1 MPIIRSLQ
9 QLTLAYVTRVRVQD
23 SGPEKA
29 CEIRY
34 RKWDGTCVVRVFC
47 VWSLVCFRLIFL
59 ASSQIFHV
67 FSNCSELIFYRFI
80 PKTTDFPRVSL
91 SHPHKTDVIKQ
102 VITTY
107 ATLGSDFSKATQA
120 TRHGSGFAEQ
130 FCPLLTVNWWR
141 VVLDESHTVWFPFAF
156 LLAIIFSTQ

>member
-1 MPIIRSLQ
+1 MPIIRGLQ
-9 QLTLAYVTRVRVQD
+9 QLTLAYVTRVCVQD

-29 CEIRY
+29 CEIWY
-34 RKWDGTCVVRVFC
+34 RKWEGTCIVRVFC
-47 VWSLVCFRLIFL
+47 VWSSVCSRLIFL
-59 ASSQIFHV
+59 AASQIFHV
-67 FSNCSELIFYRFI
+67 FSNCSEIIFYRFI
-80 PKTTDFPRVSL
+80 PKTTDYPWVSL
-91 SHPHKTDVIKQ
+91 SNPHKTDVIKQ

-141 VVLDESHTVWFPFAF
+141 VVLDESHTVC
-156 LLAIIFSTQ
+156 LLFC

>member
-59 ASSQIFHV
+59 VSSQIFHV

-91 SHPHKTDVIKQ
+91 SHPHKTDVIQAGYHHVCHSGKRLQ
-102 VITTY
+102 QSYTGYPPWLRICGTILP
-107 ATLGSDFSKATQA
+107 ATHRELVACCA
-120 TRHGSGFAEQ
+120 
-130 FCPLLTVNWWR
+130 
-141 VVLDESHTVWFPFAF
+141 
-156 LLAIIFSTQ
+156 